1 MLKNYD
7 YECGICD
14 YSGEQLV
21 EYELRDFVTC
31 RCGAMLQRV
40 EISGINQLKTA
51 VDDRQQMGVFLK
63 DGTRIPGSFGSERRN
78 KYKR

>member
-7 YECGICD
+7 YECGVCD
-14 YSGEQLV
+14 YIGEQLV
-21 EYELRDFVTC
+21 EYEQRDQVTC
-31 RCGAMLQRV
+31 RCGALLIRV
-40 EISGINQLKTA
+40 EISGINHLKTA

>member
-7 YECGICD
+7 YQCAACN
-14 YSGEQLV
+14 YFGEQLV
-21 EYELRDFVTC
+21 EYEQRDRVTC
-31 RCGAMLQRV
+31 KCGAVLLRI
-40 EISGINQLKTA
+40 EISGGGQLKTA